1 MAGAANLKPFVKGAS
16 GNPAGRPKISADVK
30 ALARNAG
37 PDAMRAIVKLLKS
50 SDERTRLSAAVV
62 ILERGFGRVAQA
74 VDPDAEKAAGV
85 TIQIVQMPATQAPAK
100 VIDHDGANHHPVAE
114 QVAAPT
120 VSVRPLEL
128 SAIRGQ
134 AGGSGLPS

>member
-1 MAGAANLKPFVKGAS
+1 MAGGVANLKPFQKGVS
-16 GNPAGRPKISADVK
+16 GNPGGRKKIPPDVK
-30 ALARNAG
+30 SLAKDNG
-37 PDAMRAIVKLLKS
+37 LDAMKALIGLLKS
-50 SDERTRLSAAVV
+50 SDERVKLQAATV
-62 ILERGFGRVAQA
+62 ILDRGFGRVAQA
-74 VDPDAEKAAGV
+74 ADPDDVKGGV

-100 VIDHDGANHHPVAE
+100 VIEHDGANHHPVAE

-134 AGGSGLPS
+134 TSGSGLPS